1 MSTRRGYRVRAGVRA
16 GAIAAVL
23 SGLPSTV
30 HTLVTGGDLTE
41 STRAAGTILLADDAP
56 RSRLLVAGVGAH
68 VAISL
73 GWGAALAPLVPSRHP
88 VRWGVG
94 AGLAVAALDLGVIGR
109 RLARVR
115 VLPLPPH
122 VADHMVFGAVVALL
136 VSRSRGRALV
146 AAQ

>member
-1 MSTRRGYRVRAGVRA
+1 MSTPGGYSVRAGVRA

-56 RSRLLVAGVGAH
+56 RSRLLVAGVAAH

-73 GWGAALAPLVPSRHP
+73 GWGAVLAPLVPSRHP

-94 AGLAVAALDLGVIGR
+94 AGLAVAALDLRVIGR
-109 RLARVR
+109 RFARVR
-115 VLPLPPH
+115 ALPLTPQ

>member
-1 MSTRRGYRVRAGVRA
+1 VSTPRRYRVRAGVRA
-16 GAIAAVL
+16 GAVAAVL

-30 HTLVTGGDLTE
+30 HTLVTRGDLTE
-41 STRAAGTILLADDAP
+41 STRAAGTILLGDDAP
-56 RSRLLVAGVGAH
+56 RSRLFIAGAAAH

-73 GWGAALAPLVPSRHP
+73 CWGAALAPFVPSRHP

-109 RLARVR
+109 RFAGVR
-115 VLPLPPH
+115 ALSPAPQ
-122 VADHMVFGAVVALL
+122 VADHMVFGAVVALA
-136 VSRSRGRALV
+136 VSRSRGQALA

>member
-56 RSRLLVAGVGAH
+56 RSRLLVAGVAAH

-94 AGLAVAALDLGVIGR
+94 AGLAVAALDLRVIGR
-109 RLARVR
+109 RFARVR
-115 VLPLPPH
+115 ALPLTPQ